1 MLCPVCHKPL
11 SAIKYEGVN
20 IYTCD
25 CCGGEFVGPD
35 ELAAIV
41 NKREAV
47 FGTALRALCEDH
59 QPMFGV
65 PKDAD
70 DRDLDCPAC
79 DGCMQLVNYGGDSGI
94 AVDRCDTCGG
104 VWLDHDELE
113 KIQIIME
120 DWQEQAPRT
129 LNDIAGKLEL
139 VRRQTAA
146 KTGKAFEHSR
156 FSFVNAVINRLL
168 DAA

>member
-1 MLCPVCHKPL
+1 MHCPLCQKPL
-11 SAIKYEGVN
+11 AAIRYEGALVH
-20 IYTCD
+20 TCNH
-25 CCGGEFVGPD
+25 CGGEFIGPD
-35 ELAAIV
+35 DLTAII
-41 NKREAV
+41 NQREAI
-47 FGTALRALCEDH
+47 FGAALRELCDDH

-65 PKDAD
+65 PADAD
-70 DRDLDCPAC
+70 QRDLDCPAC
-79 DGCMQLVNYGGDSGI
+79 EGCMQLVNYGGDSGI

-120 DWQEQAPRT
+120 KWKDQAPFK
-129 LNDIAGKLEL
+129 LNEIAAKLEQT
-139 VRRQTAA
+139 RQQTAA
-146 KTGKAFEHSR
+146 SVNKKFTHSR